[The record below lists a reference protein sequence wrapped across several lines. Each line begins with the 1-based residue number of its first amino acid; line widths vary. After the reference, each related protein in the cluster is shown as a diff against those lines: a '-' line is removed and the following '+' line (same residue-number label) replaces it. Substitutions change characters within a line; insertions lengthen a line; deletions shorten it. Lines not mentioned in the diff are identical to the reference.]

1 MTRVP
6 GALEL
11 SFMTRNLLAAL
22 TASLLMACPSVE
34 QRSPAARDD
43 GVQLTGELRGA
54 RIHVS
59 DGEPEV
65 LYGDCD
71 PGDGEDVDLCMVASM
86 IDGGRI
92 GFVIEN
98 PEVLVEGGTLT
109 PRAACPPQPVSAS
122 PPRGCDGTVIVEIRY
137 DTERLRP
144 LGGMLTVSEA
154 GPRYAARFT
163 LRFAGG
169 ILSGAFDVRPPAT
182 P

>member
-1 MTRVP
+1 MARH
-6 GALEL
+6 
-11 SFMTRNLLAAL
+11 LLAAL
-22 TASLLMACPSVE
+22 ATSLLMACPSGE
-34 QRSPAARDD
+34 QRPPAAPND
-43 GVQLTGELRGA
+43 GLQLTGELRGA

-71 PGDGEDVDLCMVASM
+71 PGDGGDIDLCMVASM

-92 GFVIEN
+92 AFVIEN
-98 PEVLVEGGTLT
+98 PEVLVEGGALT
-109 PRAACPPQPVSAS
+109 PRAACPFHPLPSSA
-122 PPRGCDGTVIVEIRY
+122 PRACEGTVIVEIRKG
-137 DTERLRP
+137 TERLRP
-144 LGGMLTVSEA
+144 LGGVLAVSRA

>member
-1 MTRVP
+1 
-6 GALEL
+6 
-11 SFMTRNLLAAL
+11 
-22 TASLLMACPSVE
+22 MACPSSE
-34 QRSPAARDD
+34 QRPPPTPDD
-43 GVQLTGELRGA
+43 GLQLTGEVHGA

-59 DGEPEV
+59 DGNPEV

-71 PGDGEDVDLCMVASM
+71 PGDGRDIDLCMVAAM

-98 PEVLVEGGTLT
+98 PEALVEGGALT
-109 PRAACPPQPVSAS
+109 PRAACPTHPNPSSS
-122 PPRGCDGTVIVEIRY
+122 PGECDGTVIVEIRHGM
-137 DTERLRP
+137 ERVRP
-144 LGGMLTVSEA
+144 LGGLLTVSAA

-169 ILSGAFDVRPPAT
+169 ILTGAFDVRPPAT